1 MTLEME
7 HQTFR
12 GVVCLNCKAPI
23 LVPAIVWENSVV
35 PQDIKLDLGR
45 ASVFNVRCASCH
57 KERPYRTSEIVSFDG
72 LPLPISPFAQP
83 SGTRWN
89 PVNGFSQGAKS
100 Q

>member
-23 LVPAIVWENSVV
+23 PVPSIVWENSLV
-35 PQDIKLDLGR
+35 PQEITLERGR

-57 KERPYRTSEIVSFDG
+57 KERPYRTSEIVTFDG
-72 LPLPISPFAQP
+72 LPLPIAPFAQS
-83 SGTRWN
+83 SGTRLN
-89 PVNGFSQGAKS
+89 PLGGLFSGVKA
-100 Q
+100 